1 MGSVGAP
8 RLGTFR
14 AFGSLGSLTCGIAWV
29 SLVVREVRALRY
41 DFELAAQIHGSLGI
55 NGASVLADSGPQ
67 HLRTPI
73 AYYQSLYITSNAS
86 PFSLLLSSSKPTTP
100 TTMAANTHTTISPAI
115 FYWGTPVVLI
125 STTNLDGTTNIA
137 PMSSAWWLG
146 NRCMLGLGRVSQ
158 TVINLTRTRECV
170 LNLPSADLAPAV
182 NRLARTTGN
191 REAMAAQ
198 RGMYGGFKRANGYEY
213 VADKFARAGLTAVA
227 SEVVAPSRV
236 GECAA
241 QMECELVGVYEFM
254 PGAEAGLGV
263 VALDV
268 RVLKTHVSEGIRMEG
283 FANRVDPEVAA
294 VDYVFSGAVWDGGE
308 GWRGECFGKD

>member
-1 MGSVGAP
+1 
-8 RLGTFR
+8 
-14 AFGSLGSLTCGIAWV
+14 
-29 SLVVREVRALRY
+29 
-41 DFELAAQIHGSLGI
+41 
-55 NGASVLADSGPQ
+55 
-67 HLRTPI
+67 
-73 AYYQSLYITSNAS
+73 
-86 PFSLLLSSSKPTTP
+86 
-100 TTMAANTHTTISPAI
+100 MAVNTHTTISPAI

-125 STTNLDGTTNIA
+125 STTNPDGTTNIA

-158 TVINLTRTRECV
+158 TVTNLTRTRECV

-198 RGMYGGFKRANGYEY
+198 SAVSSAFKRATGYEF
-213 VADKFARAGLTAVA
+213 VADKFARAGLTVVA
-227 SEVVAPSRV
+227 SEVVAPDRV

-254 PGAEAGLGV
+254 PGAEAGAGA

-268 RVLKTHVSEGIRMEG
+268 RVLRTHVSEGIRMEG
-283 FANRVDPEVAA
+283 FANRVDPEKWRPLIMCFQELFGMGEKV
-294 VDYVFSGAVWDGGE
+294 GGE
-308 GWRGECFGKD
+308 SVLARIGEENYRSLASVLDAGIERQMVEKEAVVKETAEKEIGEKNN

>member
-1 MGSVGAP
+1 
-8 RLGTFR
+8 
-14 AFGSLGSLTCGIAWV
+14 
-29 SLVVREVRALRY
+29 
-41 DFELAAQIHGSLGI
+41 
-55 NGASVLADSGPQ
+55 
-67 HLRTPI
+67 
-73 AYYQSLYITSNAS
+73 
-86 PFSLLLSSSKPTTP
+86 
-100 TTMAANTHTTISPAI
+100 MAVNTHTTISPAI

-125 STTNLDGTTNIA
+125 STTNPDGTTNIA

-158 TVINLTRTRECV
+158 TVTNLTRTRECV

-198 RGMYGGFKRANGYEY
+198 SAVSSAFKRATGYEF
-213 VADKFARAGLTAVA
+213 VADKFARAGLTVVA
-227 SEVVAPSRV
+227 SEVVAPDRV

-254 PGAEAGLGV
+254 PGAEAGAGA

-268 RVLKTHVSEGIRMEG
+268 RV
-283 FANRVDPEVAA
+283 RVDPEKWRPLIMCFQELFGMGEKV
-294 VDYVFSGAVWDGGE
+294 GGE
-308 GWRGECFGKD
+308 SVLARIGEENRRIYNTLLFST

>member
-1 MGSVGAP
+1 
-8 RLGTFR
+8 
-14 AFGSLGSLTCGIAWV
+14 
-29 SLVVREVRALRY
+29 
-41 DFELAAQIHGSLGI
+41 
-55 NGASVLADSGPQ
+55 
-67 HLRTPI
+67 
-73 AYYQSLYITSNAS
+73 
-86 PFSLLLSSSKPTTP
+86 
-100 TTMAANTHTTISPAI
+100 MAANTHTTISPAI

-125 STTNLDGTTNIA
+125 STTNPDGTTNIA

-263 VALDV
+263 
-268 RVLKTHVSEGIRMEG
+268 G
-283 FANRVDPEVAA
+283 FANRVDPGKWRPLIMCFQELFGMGEKV
-294 VDYVFSGAVWDGGE
+294 GGE
-308 GWRGECFGKD
+308 SVLAKIEEENYRPCLRNYA